1 MVDPV
6 PIISDSDC
14 KMMLSLL
21 ESSFEEFEYLTPVM
35 FAALLDVSVNSY
47 LRGKGLKI
55 WGSRKRKKRL
65 ETLSLC
71 LDNLQ
76 DFCLDND
83 GYVWFLEKLDRV
95 QQVNEEQDI
104 LE

>member
-21 ESSFEEFEYLTPVM
+21 EASFAEFEYLTPVM
-35 FAALLDVSVNSY
+35 FAALLDVSINSY
-47 LRGKGLKI
+47 LRGKGFKI
-55 WGSRKRKKRL
+55 WGSRNRKQRL

-71 LDNLQ
+71 LNNLQ
-76 DFCLDND
+76 DFCMGNS
-83 GYVWFLEKLDRV
+83 GYDWFLGKLDKI
-95 QQVNEEQDI
+95 QEVNEEQNI